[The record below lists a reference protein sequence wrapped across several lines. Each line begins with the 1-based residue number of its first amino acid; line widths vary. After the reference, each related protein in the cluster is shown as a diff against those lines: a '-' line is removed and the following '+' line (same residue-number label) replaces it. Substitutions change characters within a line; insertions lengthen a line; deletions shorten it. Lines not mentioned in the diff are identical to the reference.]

1 MPSIFIKT
9 LLRKSS
15 EIFLSL
21 RAGFYMRAG
30 LLICL
35 LTALAVLAVA
45 QFLYYMPID
54 SRTVY
59 VGHAQLGEAV
69 YTRGSALEVVNLQ
82 SMSITFRGVNPGMVA
97 SPWLPNGAGVEY
109 SYTRAAA
116 LFNTTEIDP
125 RRDVEWYIYLL
136 HSADIWADNSL
147 LIVYDVSYRHSPDIW
162 ERLPAAIT
170 YGLYVAV
177 KSGDGPMLDL
187 TCLKAWKNGL
197 YNYTCPSSPR
207 ARLNY
212 VMAYYAVTYSNVYI
226 YKFVFAGATK
236 NITASGPNYIT
247 IRIGQNITIT
257 LPKYFDVITGERLK
271 VNGTIANN
279 TVVDIYGA
287 RYNVTARDLGT
298 RVFCVGFNRLLPVF
312 AGIGA
317 PDKCVSMPTPPRN
330 VTVSVRRHNATASAV
345 DVYVD
350 GELFHTF
357 YVDGPDAVLYTGP
370 YVKPLMATAAAFIQ
384 LNYPGRPLKPL
395 GSALLLIGNDTVMA
409 PPRYVLKAMEPGQVV
424 ITPPGS
430 RYPYLFRV
438 NPGLDATWADVVL
451 TWSGVH
457 VRPGSMGNNATVYS
471 WPTVPV
477 RLSGRVV
484 ELPYLA
490 MLNTSRLCLYGVARA
505 SGEYSPVRGGWIRVL
520 GPTSVYCTEYP
531 VKFLLPNGTS
541 VVVPAPF
548 NKTFVWTPPAVVY
561 PNGTKLEADPVA
573 VFVDAAKAVRVNYT
587 HVFYLVRVITPL
599 GLNETWAPRGVV
611 ASAPAVISLGNGT
624 RWVAEDS
631 VSALAEGLL
640 VLAPRYKRQYLIRLD
655 APINSTEAWLDEGSV
670 FRVDLA
676 DPWEPSNGTLFKRL
690 LVNGMA
696 QREFRVDKPMTLR
709 AQYAEV
715 YYWASVETL
724 VNKTVGWVAKGTVL
738 KFPEAVDFGNGT
750 RLVGPKASE
759 VEVDK
764 PVKVVVAYSRRQY
777 YVKIEGV
784 ERWEGWVDAGSLIRL
799 NATVVNGVAYT
810 PLEAVVVTS
819 PGIYRPRFEATYRTV
834 VRDALGLPNPLGSVE
849 LCNATA
855 QASLDG
861 SAVVSIHT
869 DGLCTPKVRTTPAG
883 PYTVAIIALATVTA
897 AVALKKRKEQKL

>member
-1 MPSIFIKT
+1 
-9 LLRKSS
+9 
-15 EIFLSL
+15 
-21 RAGFYMRAG
+21 MRAG

-35 LTALAVLAVA
+35 LTALAVFAVA

-59 VGHAQLGEAV
+59 VGHAHLGEAV
-69 YTRGSALEVVNLQ
+69 YTHGSALKVVNLQ
-82 SMSITFRGVNPGMVA
+82 SRLITFRGVNPGMVA
-97 SPWLPNGAGVEY
+97 SPWLPNGASVEY

-116 LFNTTEIDP
+116 LFNITEIDP
-125 RRDVEWYIYLL
+125 RKDVEWYIYLL
-136 HSADIWADNSL
+136 HSADIWAANPL
-147 LIVYDVSYRHSPDIW
+147 LIVYDISYRHSPDIW

-177 KSGDGPMLDL
+177 KSGDGPVLDL

-226 YKFVFAGATK
+226 YKFAFAGATK

-247 IRIGQNITIT
+247 IGMGQNITIT
-257 LPKYFDVITGERLK
+257 LPKHFDAITGRLE

-279 TVVDIYGA
+279 TVVNIFGA

-298 RVFCVGFNRLLPVF
+298 RVFCVGFNSLLPVF

-317 PDKCVSMPTPPRN
+317 PVKCVSMPTPPRN
-330 VTVSVRRHNATASAV
+330 VTVSVRPHNATASAV
-345 DVYVD
+345 NVYVD

-357 YVDGPDAVLYTGP
+357 YVDGPDTVLYTGP
-370 YVKPLMATAAAFIQ
+370 YVKPLMTTAAAFIQ

-395 GSALLLIGNDTVMA
+395 GSALLLIGNDTVMH
-409 PPRYVLKAMEPGQVV
+409 PPKYVLKAMEPGQVV

-430 RYPYLFRV
+430 RYPYLYRV

-477 RLSGRVV
+477 RIHGRVV

-490 MLNTSRLCLYGVARA
+490 MLNASRLCQYGIARA
-505 SGEYSPVRGGWIRVL
+505 SGNYSPTSGGWIRVS
-520 GPTSVYCTEYP
+520 GPTSVHCTEYP

-541 VVVPAPF
+541 VVAPAPI
-548 NKTFVWTPPAVVY
+548 NKTFVWSPPAIVY
-561 PNGTKLEADPVA
+561 PNGTRLEADPVS
-573 VFVDAAKAVRVNYT
+573 VFVDGPKTVHVNYAR
-587 HVFYLVRVITPL
+587 VYYLVQVVTPL
-599 GLNETWAPRGVV
+599 GVNETWAPRGAA
-611 ASAPAVISLGNGT
+611 ASAPAVINLGNGT
-624 RWVAEDS
+624 RWVAEGPT
-631 VSALAEGLL
+631 SAVAEGPL
-640 VLAPRYKRQYLIRLD
+640 VLAPRYKKQYLIRLN

-676 DPWEPSNGTLFKRL
+676 DLWEPGNGTLFKKL
-690 LVNGMA
+690 LINGSA
-696 QREFRVDKPMTLR
+696 AREWRVERPTTLK
-709 AQYAEV
+709 AQYAET
-715 YYWASVETL
+715 YYYVDVETP
-724 VNKTVGWVAKGTVL
+724 VNKTAGWMPKGAVL
-738 KFPEAVDFGNGT
+738 KFPDFVDFGNGT
-750 RLVGPKASE
+750 RLVGPNVSAVK
-759 VEVDK
+759 VER
-764 PVKVVVAYSRRQY
+764 PVKTKIFYSKRQY

-799 NATVVNGVAYT
+799 NATVVNGVTYT
-810 PLEAVVVTS
+810 PLEAVVVAS
-819 PGIYRPRFEATYRTV
+819 PGVYRPRFEATYRTV

-855 QASLDG
+855 PAGLDG
-861 SAVVSIHT
+861 SAVVTIHT
-869 DGLCTPKVRTTPAG
+869 DGLCTPKVRTTPVG
-883 PYTVAIIALATVTA
+883 PYTIAIIALAAVIA
-897 AVALKKRKEQKL
+897 AVAVKKRKEQKL

>member
-1 MPSIFIKT
+1 
-9 LLRKSS
+9 
-15 EIFLSL
+15 
-21 RAGFYMRAG
+21 MRAG

-35 LTALAVLAVA
+35 LTALAVFAVA
-45 QFLYYMPID
+45 QYLYYMPIG

-69 YTRGSALEVVNLQ
+69 YTHGSALKVVNVQ
-82 SMSITFRGVNPGMVA
+82 SMLITFRGVNPGMVA
-97 SPWLPNGAGVEY
+97 SPWLPNGTGVEY

-125 RRDVEWYIYLL
+125 RKDVEWYIYLL

-177 KSGDGPMLDL
+177 KSGDGPVLDL
-187 TCLKAWKNGL
+187 TCLKAWKNGF

-226 YKFVFAGATK
+226 YKYVFAGAT
-236 NITASGPNYIT
+236 NGTTASGPNYIT
-247 IRIGQNITIT
+247 IRAFGQNITIT
-257 LPKYFDVITGERLK
+257 FPKYFDVITGERRK

-279 TVVDIYGA
+279 TVVDIFGA

-298 RVFCVGFNRLLPVF
+298 RVFCVGFNSLLPVF

-395 GSALLLIGNDTVMA
+395 GSALLLIGNDTVMH

-424 ITPPGS
+424 ITPPGY

-438 NPGLDATWADVVL
+438 YPGADATWADVII

-490 MLNTSRLCLYGVARA
+490 MHNVSRLCLHGVARA
-505 SGEYSPVRGGWIRVL
+505 SGEYSPAGDGWIRVL

-531 VKFLLPNGTS
+531 VEFLLPNGTS

-548 NKTFVWTPPAVVY
+548 NKTFVWTPPPIVY
-561 PNGTKLEADPVA
+561 PNGTRLEADPVA
-573 VFVDAAKAVRVNYT
+573 VFVDRPMTARVNYT
-587 HVFYLVRVITPL
+587 RVYYLMRVVTPL
-599 GLNETWAPRGVV
+599 GVNETWAPRGAA
-611 ASAPAVISLGNGT
+611 ASAVGLPDPWDLPNGT
-624 RWVAEDS
+624 RFA
-631 VSALAEGLL
+631 G
-640 VLAPRYKRQYLIRLD
+640 
-655 APINSTEAWLDEGSV
+655 
-670 FRVDLA
+670 
-676 DPWEPSNGTLFKRL
+676 L
-690 LVNGMA
+690 LVNGTA
-696 QREFRVDKPMTLR
+696 QRGFRVDRPLTLR

-715 YYWASVETL
+715 YYWASVETP
-724 VNKTVGWVAKGTVL
+724 VNKTAGWMPKGTVL
-738 KFPEAVDFGNGT
+738 KFPDIVNFGNGT
-750 RLVGPKASE
+750 RLVGPSVREAVVDRPVALK
-759 VEVDK
+759 VEYAK
-764 PVKVVVAYSRRQY
+764 KQY
-777 YVKIEGV
+777 HVRIEGV
-784 ERWEGWVDAGSLIRL
+784 VQWEGWVDAGAVVRL
-799 NATVVNGVAYT
+799 NATVVNGVVYT
-810 PLEAVVVTS
+810 PLEAVVVAS

-869 DGLCTPKVRTTPAG
+869 DGLCTPKVRTTPVG
-883 PYTVAIIALATVTA
+883 PYTIAIIALATVTA
-897 AVALKKRKEQKL
+897 AVAVKKRKQQKL

>member
-1 MPSIFIKT
+1 
-9 LLRKSS
+9 
-15 EIFLSL
+15 
-21 RAGFYMRAG
+21 MRVG

-35 LTALAVLAVA
+35 LAALAVFATA
-45 QFLYYMPID
+45 QFVYYMPID
-54 SRTVY
+54 SHTVY
-59 VGHAQLGEAV
+59 VGHAHLGEAV
-69 YTRGSALEVVNLQ
+69 YTHGSALKVVNVQ
-82 SMSITFRGVNPGMVA
+82 SMLITFRGVNPGMVA

-109 SYTRAAA
+109 NYTRAAA
-116 LFNTTEIDP
+116 LFNITEIDP
-125 RRDVEWYIYLL
+125 RKDVEWYIYLL
-136 HSADIWADNSL
+136 HSADIWADNPL

-177 KSGDGPMLDL
+177 KSGDGPVLNL

-247 IRIGQNITIT
+247 IRIGPNITIT
-257 LPKYFDVITGERLK
+257 LPKYFDVITGRLE

-279 TVVDIYGA
+279 TVVNIFGA

-312 AGIGA
+312 AGTGA

-330 VTVSVRRHNATASAV
+330 VTMGVRRHNATASAV

-350 GELFHTF
+350 GELLHTF

-395 GSALLLIGNDTVMA
+395 GSALLLIGNDTVMH
-409 PPRYVLKAMEPGQVV
+409 PPRYVLKAMQPGHVV
-424 ITPPGS
+424 ITLPGEKS
-430 RYPYLFRV
+430 VSYLFRV
-438 NPGLDATWADVVL
+438 YPGADATWADVIL
-451 TWSGVH
+451 TWSGLY

-477 RLSGRVV
+477 KIHGRTT
-484 ELPYLA
+484 ELPYRALVNVA
-490 MLNTSRLCLYGVARA
+490 KLCPGGAVV
-505 SGEYSPVRGGWIRVL
+505 SGQYRWVGGWVEVRGPASIH
-520 GPTSVYCTEYP
+520 CTEYP
-531 VKFLLPNGTS
+531 VEFLLPNGTS
-541 VVVPAPF
+541 LSVRAPF

-561 PNGTKLEADPVA
+561 LNGTRLEADPVS
-573 VFVDAAKAVRVNYT
+573 VFVDGPKAVRVNYT
-587 HVFYLVRVITPL
+587 HVFYLVRIVTPL
-599 GLNETWAPRGVV
+599 GVNETWTPRGAT
-611 ASAPAVISLGNGT
+611 ASVPAVINLGNET
-624 RWVAEDS
+624 RWVAEGPT
-631 VSALAEGLL
+631 SAVAERPL
-640 VLAPRYKRQYLIRLD
+640 VLTPRYKKQYLIRLD
-655 APINSTEAWLDEGSV
+655 APINSTETWLDEGSV

-676 DPWEPSNGTLFKRL
+676 DPWEPGNGTLFKRL

-715 YYWASVETL
+715 YYWASVETP

-738 KFPEAVDFGNGT
+738 KFPEVVDFGNGT
-750 RLVGPKASE
+750 RLVGPKAST

-784 ERWEGWVDAGSLIRL
+784 ERWEGWADASSLIRL
-799 NATVVNGVAYT
+799 NATVVNGVVYT
-810 PLEAVVVTS
+810 PLETVVVAS

-855 QASLDG
+855 QAGLDG
-861 SAVVSIHT
+861 SAVVTIHT
-869 DGLCTPKVRTTPAG
+869 DGLCTPKVRTTPVG
-883 PYTVAIIALATVTA
+883 PYTMAIIALATVAAT
-897 AVALKKRKEQKL
+897 AVALKKRKKQKL

>member
-1 MPSIFIKT
+1 
-9 LLRKSS
+9 
-15 EIFLSL
+15 
-21 RAGFYMRAG
+21 MRVG

-35 LTALAVLAVA
+35 LAALAVFVTA
-45 QFLYYMPID
+45 QFVYYMPIG

-69 YTRGSALEVVNLQ
+69 YTHGSALKVVNVQ
-82 SMSITFRGVNPGMVA
+82 SMLITFRGVNPGMVA
-97 SPWLPNGAGVEY
+97 SPWLPNGVGVEY
-109 SYTRAAA
+109 NYTRATA

-136 HSADIWADNSL
+136 HSADIWAANPL
-147 LIVYDVSYRHSPDIW
+147 LIVYDVSYKHSPDIW
-162 ERLPAAIT
+162 KRLPAAIT
-170 YGLYVAV
+170 YGLYVTV
-177 KSGDGPMLDL
+177 KSGDGPVLNL
-187 TCLKAWKNGL
+187 TCLKAWKNGF

-212 VMAYYAVTYSNVYI
+212 VMAYYAVTYSNVYT
-226 YKFVFAGATK
+226 YKFVFAGAAK

-247 IRIGQNITIT
+247 IRIGQNINIT
-257 LPKYFDVITGERLK
+257 LPKYFDVITGNRLE

-279 TVVDIYGA
+279 TVVDIFGA

-298 RVFCVGFNRLLPVF
+298 RVFCVGFNSLLPVF
-312 AGIGA
+312 AGIGT
-317 PDKCVSMPTPPRN
+317 PVKCVSMPTPPRS

-424 ITPPGS
+424 IAPPGY

-438 NPGLDATWADVVL
+438 YPGADATWADVIL

-490 MLNTSRLCLYGVARA
+490 MLNTSRLCQYGVART
-505 SGEYSPVRGGWIRVL
+505 SGEYSPAGDGWIRVL

-531 VKFLLPNGTS
+531 VEFFLPNGTS
-541 VVVPAPF
+541 LAVQASF
-548 NKTFVWTPPAVVY
+548 NKTFVWTPPPVVY
-561 PNGTKLEADPVA
+561 PNGTRLEADPVS
-573 VFVDAAKAVRVNYT
+573 VFVEGPKAVRVNYT
-587 HVFYLVRVITPL
+587 RVYYLVRVVTPL

-611 ASAPAVISLGNGT
+611 ASAPAVVSLGNGT
-624 RWVAEDS
+624 RWVAEGLA
-631 VSALAEGLL
+631 SAVAERPL
-640 VLAPRYKRQYLIRLD
+640 VLAPRYKRQYLVRLET
-655 APINSTEAWLDEGSV
+655 PVNSTEVWVDEGSTFAV
-670 FRVDLA
+670 GLP
-676 DPWEPSNGTLFKRL
+676 DPWDLPNGTRFAGL
-690 LVNGMA
+690 LINGTT
-696 QREFRVDKPMTLR
+696 QRDFRVDKPMTLK

-715 YYWASVETL
+715 YYWAVVETPA
-724 VNKTVGWVAKGTVL
+724 NKTAGWMPKGAVL
-738 KFPEAVDFGNGT
+738 KFPDV
-750 RLVGPKASE
+750 S
-759 VEVDK
+759 
-764 PVKVVVAYSRRQY
+764 
-777 YVKIEGV
+777 
-784 ERWEGWVDAGSLIRL
+784 
-799 NATVVNGVAYT
+799 
-810 PLEAVVVTS
+810 TS
-819 PGIYRPRFEATYRTV
+819 
-834 VRDALGLPNPLGSVE
+834 
-849 LCNATA
+849 ATA
-855 QASLDG
+855 PG
-861 SAVVSIHT
+861 
-869 DGLCTPKVRTTPAG
+869 
-883 PYTVAIIALATVTA
+883 
-897 AVALKKRKEQKL
+897 